1 MPVTPSGL
9 TPVNTIDLSDDD
21 ILVIEENSAGS
32 DNVKGITLGQIVAYV
47 LAQVNP
53 DPDFEDEQATL
64 TVSTVYTFA
73 HGLGAV
79 PNRLECYLECVTADA
94 NWSVGDKLDLMPR
107 DSVSSA
113 IYNFQVARN
122 ATNIIV
128 VQGQSGIASLNGT
141 TAAGAVFTLANWKL
155 VVRAWA

>member
-9 TPVNTIDLSDDD
+9 TPVNSVDLSDDD

-32 DNVKGITLGQIVAYV
+32 DNVKGITLGQIAAYV
-47 LAQVNP
+47 LAQIDP
-53 DPDFEDEQATL
+53 DPDFEDEEATL
-64 TVSTVYTFA
+64 TVSTVYTFP
-73 HGLGAV
+73 HGIGAI
-79 PNRLECYLECVTADA
+79 PNRVECFLECVTADA
-94 NWSVGDKLDLMPR
+94 NWSVGDQLDLPPR

-128 VQGQSGIASLNGT
+128 AQGQSGIATLNGT
-141 TAAGAVFTLANWKL
+141 TAAGAVLTLSRWKL